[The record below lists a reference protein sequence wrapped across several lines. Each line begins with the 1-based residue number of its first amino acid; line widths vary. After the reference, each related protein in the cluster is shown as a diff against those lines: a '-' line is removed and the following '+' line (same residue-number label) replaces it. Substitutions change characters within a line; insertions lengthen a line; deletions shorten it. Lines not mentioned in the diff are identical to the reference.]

1 MKVVLATFVVLGML
15 LPAAA
20 FANDKT
26 PDRIGVPIPA
36 VNCATAGLTSHTD
49 PMLYAIPDCWA
60 GFRCGPLQV
69 HDGGTVGFVIV
80 SADIQTTWMGDLN
93 LDLQHDTNCDDI
105 ADTRVTLM
113 CRAGMGDSSCPATS
127 AVT

>member
-80 SADIQTTWMGDLN
+80 SADNEVARWHEQRLLGRYPRASVIQG
-93 LDLQHDTNCDDI
+93 
-105 ADTRVTLM
+105 TREAA
-113 CRAGMGDSSCPATS
+113 RALAAQLFKS
-127 AVT
+127 V